1 MNLSAI
7 RTLVAASAF
16 AVTLPGL
23 ASAQEAPPTGQNWP
37 KTLTIGTASPGGTY
51 HSYGEGLAK
60 ILARELGLP
69 VSIRATQ
76 GPAEN
81 IALLETGEIQ
91 IAFVT
96 IGAARQAWNAPG
108 PYGDQPARVMRAL
121 FPMYHTAFHFV
132 VPEASAI
139 RSLADLSGK
148 RIGVGPRQGTGGT
161 YMPSVFKALKLD
173 PVLAYGDW
181 PDLTRQLEQHQ
192 LDALAVTSGVP
203 FPTFLELERTIR
215 LRYLPL
221 ASRQIRDLRLA
232 IPELSV
238 SSIPAG
244 AYPSLAANLPTVGL
258 YNFAVARSDL
268 PEDLAY
274 AIVNA
279 VFSKHDE
286 MVQAHPAAT
295 ATIPANFGR
304 NGFLPFHDGATR
316 WYQDLSDVVM
326 GD

>member
-1 MNLSAI
+1 MSFRAI
-7 RTLVAASAF
+7 RTMFVATVVAL
-16 AVTLPGL
+16 LPGFT
-23 ASAQEAPPTGQNWP
+23 SAQEAETPGQDWP

-51 HSYGEGLAK
+51 HRYGEGLAQ
-60 ILARELGLP
+60 ILTRDLGLP
-69 VSIRATQ
+69 VSVRATQ
-76 GPAEN
+76 GPGEN
-81 IALLETGEIQ
+81 ITLLETGEIQ

-96 IGAARQAWNAPG
+96 LGAAQQAWNTPG

-121 FPMYHTAFHFV
+121 FPMYDTAFHFV
-132 VPEASAI
+132 APEESGI
-139 RSLADLSGK
+139 RSVGDLAGK
-148 RIGVGPRQGTGGT
+148 RIGVGPRQGTGGV
-161 YMPSVFKALKLD
+161 YMPPVFKALKID

-181 PDLTRQLEQHQ
+181 TDLTRQFEQHQ
-192 LDALAVTSGVP
+192 LDVLAVTAGVP
-203 FPTFLELERTIR
+203 FPAFLELEQKTR

-221 ASRQIRDLRLA
+221 APRQIRALRLA

-244 AYPSLAANLPTVGL
+244 AYASLPTNLVTVGL

-274 AIVNA
+274 AIVDA
-279 VFSKHDE
+279 VFSKHEE
-286 MVQAHPAAT
+286 MVRAHPAAA
-295 ATIPANFGR
+295 ATIPANFVR

-316 WYQDLSDVVM
+316 WYRAASEVIM